1 MAPIQLTSI
10 MMGHICVQQYKS
22 ILRNIMLKKFAHLLT
37 VVFLVLGINKL
48 VNSQEMGLGI
58 YH

>member
-10 MMGHICVQQYKS
+10 MVGHICVQEYRS
-22 ILRNIMLKKFAHLLT
+22 TLRNTDGKEICSSADYC
-37 VVFLVLGINKL
+37 LVLGINKF

>member
-1 MAPIQLTSI
+1 MA
-10 MMGHICVQQYKS
+10 
-22 ILRNIMLKKFAHLLT
+22 KKFSHLLT

-48 VNSQEMGLGI
+48 VNSQEMGLDI

>member
-1 MAPIQLTSI
+1 MSSNTEVSRE
-10 MMGHICVQQYKS
+10 
-22 ILRNIMLKKFAHLLT
+22 ILMVKKFAHLLT

-58 YH
+58 FDSC